1 MKQNVNSII
10 LISKKDSQ
18 NSENLIS
25 ENLISCRR
33 RYQKGTFERNFFRE
47 FSDQLFFRNVLR
59 RALLPYDF
67 IKQDSNTEVFEKT

>member
-18 NSENLIS
+18 SGENLIS

-33 RYQKGTFERNFFRE
+33 RYQKGSFERNFFRE
-47 FSDQLFFRNVLR
+47 FSD
-59 RALLPYDF
+59 
-67 IKQDSNTEVFEKT
+67 

>member
-1 MKQNVNSII
+1 MHKNYQIFTRSPSCFASVMKQNVNSTI

-33 RYQKGTFERNFFRE
+33 RYQKGSFERNFFRE
-47 FSDQLFFRNVLR
+47 FSD
-59 RALLPYDF
+59 
-67 IKQDSNTEVFEKT
+67 